1 MSLFWASNGLNEL
14 AEFPFN
20 LIGKLT
26 MAFFTGHLWRV
37 LKSCYTGW
45 VPEQGFGAVFQMDLA
60 RSRRTV
66 PRNEKL
72 AILSS
77 SGRLVGVVSCCTMG
91 LFCGPGRRGLAAI
104 SGTEF
109 NKRFFCSLQRG
120 RKGNWANFV
129 PRNSSTVQF
138 DTKSTQCQEKAP
150 DNQNLR
156 TLVNNISAFN

>member
-20 LIGKLT
+20 QIGKLT

-45 VPEQGFGAVFQMDLA
+45 VPEQGFDAVFLMDLA

-77 SGRLVGVVSCCTMG
+77 SGRLVGVVSYCTMG
-91 LFCGPGRRGLAAI
+91 LFCGPGGRGGGGKQRVLEPSSMSA
-104 SGTEF
+104 SFVGF
-109 NKRFFCSLQRG
+109 NEVAKDTGPILSPET
-120 RKGNWANFV
+120 V
-129 PRNSSTVQF
+129 PQCN
-138 DTKSTQCQEKAP
+138 STQSRPSVRRKPQMTK
-150 DNQNLR
+150 
-156 TLVNNISAFN
+156 T

>member
-45 VPEQGFGAVFQMDLA
+45 VPEQGFDAVFQMDLA

-77 SGRLVGVVSCCTMG
+77 SGRLVDVVSCCTMG
-91 LFCGPGRRGLAAI
+91 LFCGPGGRRGGGASSEFWNRVRLALLLLASTRSQRKLGQFCPQKQSHSAI
-104 SGTEF
+104 RHKVDPVSGE
-109 NKRFFCSLQRG
+109 S
-120 RKGNWANFV
+120 
-129 PRNSSTVQF
+129 PR
-138 DTKSTQCQEKAP
+138 
-150 DNQNLR
+150 
-156 TLVNNISAFN
+156 

>member
-45 VPEQGFGAVFQMDLA
+45 VPEQGFDAVFQMDLA

-109 NKRFFCSLQRG
+109 NERFFCSLQRG

-150 DNQNLR
+150 DNRNLR

>member
-26 MAFFTGHLWRV
+26 VAFFTGHLWRV

-45 VPEQGFGAVFQMDLA
+45 VPEQGFDTVFQMDLA

-91 LFCGPGRRGLAAI
+91 LFCGRGGGGGGLAAS

-109 NKRFFCSLQRG
+109 DERFVC
-120 RKGNWANFV
+120 
-129 PRNSSTVQF
+129 
-138 DTKSTQCQEKAP
+138 
-150 DNQNLR
+150 
-156 TLVNNISAFN
+156 